1 MNEITLV
8 LGNLTALRP
17 RFLQAWNLANDALK
31 AGLTLEL
38 VLRERK
44 TKRNS
49 EQNKKLNAMC
59 GDLAEQVLWHG
70 QALHKDDWRHMFVA
84 AYRKEQRIVPGIN
97 GGFVVLGASSRRLSV
112 PECSDVIEMLY
123 AFGAEH
129 GVVWTDPKNLPLDE
143 QWDESRMAR
152 AA

>member
-1 MNEITLV
+1 MSEGRAVNEVVLV
-8 LGNLTALRP
+8 IGSLTTLRP
-17 RFLQAWNLANDALK
+17 RFLEAWRLASEALK

-44 TKRNS
+44 TKRTS

-97 GGFVVLGASSRRLSV
+97 GGFVVLGASSRRLNV
-112 PECSDVIEMLY
+112 QECSDVIEMLH
-123 AFGAEH
+123 AFGAEQ
-129 GVVWTDPKNLPLDE
+129 GVTWSEPDRWQE
-143 QWDESRMAR
+143 